1 MDSGVVAVEA
11 ELVPA
16 LFNAGVEG
24 AVVAPERYREHKLVL
39 RRIPEKKTALGFVL
53 QERLRL
59 VPAWKHASSRMS
71 RVKNDRAMAQLII
84 PEYASFTD
92 LI

>member
-24 AVVAPERYREHKLVL
+24 AVVAPERDREDKLVL
-39 RRIPEKKTALGFVL
+39 RRVPQEKAALWLVL

-59 VPAWKHASSRMS
+59 VPVQKM
-71 RVKNDRAMAQLII
+71 
-84 PEYASFTD
+84 
-92 LI
+92 